1 MELKSNVGLDKA
13 LEYIKNGKV
22 FPVYLICGDE
32 NYIIKEAAQ
41 NMIEAIL
48 SEKDREICLETIE
61 GDEEDWGKIIQS
73 LNTYP
78 MFGSRNVIAVKD
90 TKIFLSKFTL
100 EKIIEK
106 SIERFENKD
115 INEAIRLFRIALGYL
130 KIKEVNEI
138 SDNKWAEQRDFNKD
152 QKSQAWLTRMVE
164 ECLSQDLKPI
174 PYEDNSD
181 RLNNTIKVDE
191 GGKGIPQ
198 NNILVLITEYVDKR
212 KKLYKTIND
221 IGVIID
227 FSIQRMRRDSADV
240 EEEERKSLLQK
251 ATELLKRSNKVFA
264 KGAFDVLANKTG
276 YNMGI
281 FLNELEKVV
290 LSVKDRQKIEV
301 NDIEETVGRT
311 REDSIFDLQEAIGRR
326 DLENAILFLGELLG
340 QGEFYLVL
348 LQSIAKEIWHLI
360 VAKQFMENELKGKWN
375 SKMDEGAFKK
385 YIYFPVILKMKKE
398 KEKEEGPGY
407 KKSPSNIYKLPPDVL
422 LKLLKSSDNF
432 TKDELYRFIKLLAET
447 DLKTKTTGVSPVHL
461 LEKALVDICLSK
473 GSGKRVANL

>member
-1 MELKSNVGLDKA
+1 MELKSNLGLNET
-13 LEYIKNGKV
+13 LEDIKNGKV
-22 FPVYLICGDE
+22 SSVYLICGDE

-41 NMIEAIL
+41 NLIEAIL
-48 SEKDREICLETIE
+48 PGKHSEISLETIE

-78 MFGSRNVIAVKD
+78 MFSSKKVIAVKD

-106 SIERFENKD
+106 SMGRFENKD

-130 KIKEVNEI
+130 EIKEINEI
-138 SDNKWAEQRDFNKD
+138 SDKKWGKIARSDHE
-152 QKSQAWLTRMVE
+152 SQAWINKMVE
-164 ECLSQDLKPI
+164 ECLAQNLTPI

-181 RLNNTIKVDE
+181 QLNNAIKVDE
-191 GGKGIPQ
+191 EGKGAPQ
-198 NNILVLITEYVDKR
+198 NNILILVTEYVDKR

-251 ATELLKRSNKVFA
+251 ATELFKRSNKTFA
-264 KGAFDVLANKTG
+264 KGAFETLANKTG

-281 FLNELEKVV
+281 FLNELEKVI
-290 LSVKDRQKIEV
+290 LSVKERKVIEV
-301 NDIEETVGRT
+301 KDIEETVGRT
-311 REDSIFDLQEAIGRR
+311 KEDSIFDLQEALGRR
-326 DLENAILFLGELLG
+326 DLENAVLYLDELLG

-348 LQSIAKEIWHLI
+348 LQSIAREIWHLI
-360 VAKQFMENELKGKWN
+360 AAKEFIENELKNKWN
-375 SKMDEGAFKK
+375 PKMDEGAFKK
-385 YIYFPVILKMKKE
+385 YIYFPIVLKMKKE

-407 KKSPSNIYKLPPDVL
+407 KKNPNNIYKLPPDAL
-422 LKLLKSSDNF
+422 LKLLKGSENF
-432 TKDELYRFIKLLAET
+432 TKEELYRFIKLLAET
-447 DLKTKTTGVSPVHL
+447 DLKTKTTGVPPVHL